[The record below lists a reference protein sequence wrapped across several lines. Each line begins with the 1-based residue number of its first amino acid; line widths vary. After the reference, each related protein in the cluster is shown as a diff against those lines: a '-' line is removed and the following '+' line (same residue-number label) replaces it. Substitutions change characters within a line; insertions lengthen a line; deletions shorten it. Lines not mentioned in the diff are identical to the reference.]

1 MKNIIYKDNSGEIK
15 SYGLSDLHI
24 DTEDKKFQTFQNF
37 KQHELYASLHKA
49 LDKGIVPILY
59 DPNISSINKRVKEI
73 DFPSINSDICAIFFT
88 SGTSG
93 EPTGVLKSTN
103 NIFKELKTLVSL
115 FHSYNFERIIVTVPL
130 IHIYGFL
137 TGVLLPNELK
147 AQVVLKEEF
156 LPHELLELA
165 EDKKTLCV
173 TNPVFLN
180 ALTKLNNQ
188 SHKDNITF
196 LSSTARL
203 EDKTIHLINKK
214 FNSNIIQLFGSSETG
229 GIGYKLN
236 IQEYWT
242 PLKDV
247 NIDVN
252 CCTLSVESPY
262 VSKQI
267 YTKEIK
273 TLKQPFITTDL
284 VEIKKNRFKLLGRVS
299 EIAKISG
306 KRVSLVE
313 IENLLEENNHIDE
326 TIIVLKFHNNSHK
339 SEQLLVLIKSEL
351 DIKELNFIVKDI
363 LQNSFKNI
371 NIKIEIKKVDEIKKN
386 HLGKKIRI
394 NNLN

>member
-1 MKNIIYKDNSGEIK
+1 MKHIIYKNSSGEIK
-15 SYGLSDLHI
+15 NYNLSDVRVHAK
-24 DTEDKKFQTFQNF
+24 DKKFQTFQNL
-37 KQHELYASLHKA
+37 KQYELYASLHKA

-73 DFPSINSDICAIFFT
+73 DFPSISSDICAIFFT

-93 EPTGVLKSTN
+93 EPTGVLKSEN

-115 FHSYNFERIIVTVPL
+115 FKPYGFERVIVTVPL

-165 EDKKTLCV
+165 EDKKTLCI

-188 SHKDNITF
+188 NYKKNIIF
-196 LSSTARL
+196 LSSTAPL
-203 EDKTIHLINKK
+203 EDKTVTKINKK
-214 FNSNIIQLFGSSETG
+214 FDSDIIQLFGSTETG

-247 NIDVN
+247 NIDIN
-252 CCTLSVESPY
+252 QGTLSVESPY
-262 VSKQI
+262 VSNQI

-284 VEIKKNRFKLLGRVS
+284 VEIEKNGFKLLGRVS

-306 KRVSLVE
+306 KRISLVE
-313 IENLLEENNHIDE
+313 IENLLEENTHIQE
-326 TIIVLKFHNNSHK
+326 SIIILKFHNNSHK
-339 SEQLLVLIKSEL
+339 SEQLVVLIKSEL
-351 DIKELNFIVKDI
+351 DVKELNFIVKDI

-394 NNLN
+394 NNLS